1 MKKEKSC
8 GAVVYR
14 ETGEQIEILLIRRE
28 ETGLEVLLDTGFRRV
43 VTYLPKPNVKKDVV
57 YFAARFQSGSPEAQ
71 PEEVMDIVWASPD
84 KALQLVTYQNDVETL
99 EAFLDYE
106 KN

>member
-1 MKKEKSC
+1 M
-8 GAVVYR
+8 
-14 ETGEQIEILLIRRE
+14 
-28 ETGLEVLLDTGFRRV
+28 
-43 VTYLPKPNVKKDVV
+43 KKDVV

-106 KN
+106 KTSLIKKIQQKVLLQTLSAEGLFC

>member
-1 MKKEKSC
+1 
-8 GAVVYR
+8 
-14 ETGEQIEILLIRRE
+14 
-28 ETGLEVLLDTGFRRV
+28 
-43 VTYLPKPNVKKDVV
+43 
-57 YFAARFQSGSPEAQ
+57 
-71 PEEVMDIVWASPD
+71 MDIVWASPD